1 MRESIKERECC
12 GGRVL
17 RRENIEGESSEAN
30 QNVLRLCFMG
40 LGLNVMD
47 LNSGPKCPGPKCP
60 GPKCPVVLSVPG
72 LSVFG
77 PKCPNTPP
85 DNHFFHSSFITYDW
99 NPM

>member
-1 MRESIKERECC
+1 MRDSTLGLRKRELMRESIKERECC

-30 QNVLRLCFMG
+30 QNVLRLCFVG

-60 GPKCPVVLSVPG
+60 GPKYPGPMCP
-72 LSVFG
+72 G
-77 PKCPNTPP
+77 PKCP
-85 DNHFFHSSFITYDW
+85 
-99 NPM
+99 